1 MVPLIAD
8 PGVRWHYGVG
18 LDLLGA
24 VIERASGQPFD
35 DFLKDRLFDPLD
47 MDDTGF
53 QVPQRKMP
61 RFVANY
67 LLTPRGLQPFD
78 MPPDTIYALKP
89 AFPFGGSGL
98 VSTARDYS
106 RFTAMLL
113 GEGRYGSRRIM
124 LPETAATMMSNL
136 LPKGVE
142 APGGQ
147 GFGAGGQVL
156 VRPVF
161 TGQGIG
167 TFSRSEEHTSELQ
180 SLMRISYAVFCL
192 K

>member
-8 PGVRWHYGVG
+8 PGARWHYGVG

-53 QVPQRKMP
+53 QVPQRRMP

-67 LLTPRGLQPFD
+67 LLTPKGLQPFD

-98 VSTARDYS
+98 VS
-106 RFTAMLL
+106 
-113 GEGRYGSRRIM
+113 
-124 LPETAATMMSNL
+124 
-136 LPKGVE
+136 
-142 APGGQ
+142 
-147 GFGAGGQVL
+147 
-156 VRPVF
+156 
-161 TGQGIG
+161 
-167 TFSRSEEHTSELQ
+167 RSEEHPSELQ

-192 K
+192 KKKYNKYIHTH